1 MGTAGK
7 GVVVSETI
15 QDAIGLGLMAL
26 VVLAA
31 VMSSRVSDR
40 LKVPTP
46 ALMLVAAAVAVQLIG
61 GLHAPPERT
70 VERVVSVALVF
81 ILFDGGMNIGW
92 RRFRSAIVPIT
103 VVGLA
108 GTFLTAAGA
117 ALVLH
122 LCFGLEWYL
131 CLLVAT
137 AIAPTDPAVVFSVL
151 GGKEIEGRSG
161 TILEGESG
169 ANDPVGIALMLGL
182 IGAGALTSTAVGSI
196 GVGFLTQMIVGGAV
210 GIVSGRAL
218 LAFMRVSLPSEA
230 LYPLRTLACVLL
242 IYCLATIAH
251 GSGFLA
257 VLVAGV
263 LIGDAHAPYKLEIQR
278 FHGALASLGEI
289 VAFVV
294 LGLTVDVSTLLRS
307 DVWIPGLVLGIAIGF
322 VIRPIVVG
330 GCLIPVRLRRNEKAF
345 ILFAGL
351 KGAVPILL
359 GEMLREARVPGAER
373 LYGIVV
379 VVVVFS
385 VIVQGSATPLLARWL
400 QVPMRN
406 VEPEPWTFGVR
417 LRDQPENVHRVTVAA
432 GSRADGRRIDEL
444 EQLPDSAWI
453 SFIVRA
459 GSPVAATGDAI
470 LQPGDDVLVMVD
482 ADQRSDLDQL
492 FATDWAH

>member
-1 MGTAGK
+1 MVAVIAAAAGVLSLTSAKAGGLSGVFISVTTVPASGNIALGLAFGAWTEVTGSGLQLVLNLAGWQSPAGQPWRCNSAPGPGSRPGAPRERRAAGLLAPRHGATTGRTSDIGSRGRVSGRACSRPPLDTLGLGRAAHGSRRERK
-7 GVVVSETI
+7 GVVSETI

-31 VMSSRVSDR
+31 VMSSRVSNR

-103 VVGLA
+103 VVGLV

-122 LCFGLEWYL
+122 VCFGLEWYL

-182 IGAGALTSTAVGSI
+182 IGAGALTTSAVGSI
-196 GVGFLTQMIVGGAV
+196 GVEFLTQMIVGGAV
-210 GIVSGRAL
+210 GIVSGRVL

-230 LYPLRTLACVLL
+230 LYPLRTLACVVL

-263 LIGDAHAPYKLEIQR
+263 LIGDARAPYKVEIER

-307 DVWIPGLVLGIAIGF
+307 DVWIPGLVLGVAVGF

-330 GCLIPVRLRRNEKAF
+330 GCLDAGAVASQREGVHPVRRAEGRGADP
-345 ILFAGL
+345 AG
-351 KGAVPILL
+351 
-359 GEMLREARVPGAER
+359 
-373 LYGIVV
+373 
-379 VVVVFS
+379 
-385 VIVQGSATPLLARWL
+385 
-400 QVPMRN
+400 
-406 VEPEPWTFGVR
+406 
-417 LRDQPENVHRVTVAA
+417 
-432 GSRADGRRIDEL
+432 
-444 EQLPDSAWI
+444 
-453 SFIVRA
+453 
-459 GSPVAATGDAI
+459 
-470 LQPGDDVLVMVD
+470 
-482 ADQRSDLDQL
+482 
-492 FATDWAH
+492 

>member
-1 MGTAGK
+1 
-7 GVVVSETI
+7 VSATI
-15 QDAIGLGLMAL
+15 SDAIDLGLVAL

-31 VMSSRVSDR
+31 VMSSRVSSR

-46 ALMLVAAAVAVQLIG
+46 ALMLVAAAVAVALFT

-81 ILFDGGMNIGW
+81 ILFDGGMSIGW

-103 VVGLA
+103 VVGLV
-108 GTFLTAAGA
+108 GTFLTAGGA

-122 LCFGLEWYL
+122 LCFGLDWYL

-137 AIAPTDPAVVFSVL
+137 AIATTDPAVVFSVL
-151 GGKEIEGRSG
+151 GGKEIEVRSG

-182 IGAGALTSTAVGSI
+182 VDAGALTGSALGSI
-196 GVGFLTQMIVGGAV
+196 GVGFLTQTIVGGAV
-210 GIVSGRAL
+210 GIVSGRLL
-218 LAFMRVSLPSEA
+218 LAFMRVPLPSEA

-242 IYCLATIAH
+242 IYGLATIAH

-257 VLVAGV
+257 VLVAGIV
-263 LIGDAHAPYKLEIQR
+263 IGDARTPYKIEIKR

-294 LGLTVDVSTLLRS
+294 LGLTVDVATLLRA
-307 DVWIPGLVLGIAIGF
+307 DVWIPGLVVAILVGF

-330 GCLIPVRLRRNEKAF
+330 GCLLPVQLRRNEKAF
-345 ILFAGL
+345 IVFAGL

-359 GEMLREARVPGAER
+359 GEMLRAAHVPGAER

-379 VVVVFS
+379 IVVVFS
-385 VIVQGSATPLLARWL
+385 VIGQGGATPLVARWL
-400 QVPMRN
+400 HVPMRN

-417 LRDQPENVHRVTVAA
+417 LRDEPENVQRLAVGA
-432 GSRADGRRIDEL
+432 GSPANGRRIDEL
-444 EQLPDSAWI
+444 EELPDSAWI
-453 SFIVRA
+453 SFIVRD
-459 GSPVAATGDAI
+459 GSPIAATSDAM
-470 LQPGDDVLVMVD
+470 LQAGDDVLVMVD
-482 ADQRSDLDQL
+482 HHQRGELTSV
-492 FATDWAH
+492 FTTGVEAR